1 MSEREPLIFI
11 IAGETS
17 GDNLAARLMAALKA
31 ETQGRVRFA
40 GIGGQQSEKQGLKSL
55 FPMGELSLM
64 GFAEVLPHLP
74 LLARRIRET
83 KEAVL
88 RLKPDAVVTVD
99 SPDFTLRVAARLHGS
114 GIPVIH
120 YVAPQLWAW
129 RPGRARKLAQ
139 KIDHLMALL
148 PFEVPFFEQYG
159 VPCSYVGHPAI
170 ESGAGRGDGPAFRA
184 RHHLPA
190 DATLLCVIPGSR
202 PGEVRRMLPI
212 SADALRLLQA
222 RHPDLHVVIPV
233 VHSAEEAVRE
243 ATREWPLPV
252 LLLTDLRER
261 FDAFAASDAA
271 MAKSGTVTL
280 ELALSGVPMAV
291 AYKVNP
297 ATAFI
302 VRRLVSIEHASLA
315 NLLAGR
321 EIVPEFLQENCTP
334 QKLAETVEALLK
346 PGKARE
352 DQRAGFRKV
361 VDVLGAP
368 EPPPS
373 VRAARVVLDLIK
385 AKAEQ

>member
-1 MSEREPLIFI
+1 
-11 IAGETS
+11 
-17 GDNLAARLMAALKA
+17 
-31 ETQGRVRFA
+31 VRFA
-40 GIGGQQSEKQGLKSL
+40 GVGGPQSEKQGLQSL
-55 FPMGELSLM
+55 FPMSDLSLM
-64 GFAEVLPHLP
+64 GVAEVLPHLP

-129 RPGRARKLAQ
+129 RPGRARKLAA

-148 PFEVPFFEQYG
+148 PFEVAFFEKYG

-170 ESGAGRGDGPAFRA
+170 ASGAGRGDGPAFRA

-202 PGEVRRMLPI
+202 PGEVHRMLPI
-212 SADALRLLQA
+212 FADALRLLQA
-222 RHPDLHVVIPV
+222 RHPNLHVVIPV
-233 VHSAEEAVRE
+233 VHNAEEAVRE
-243 ATREWPLPV
+243 DIRDWPLPV
-252 LLLTDLRER
+252 LLLTDLSER

-280 ELALSGVPMAV
+280 ELALAGVPMAV
-291 AYKVNP
+291 GYRVSP
-297 ATAFI
+297 VTAFI
-302 VRRLVSIEHASLA
+302 VRRLIKVEHASLA
-315 NLLAGR
+315 NLLTRRA
-321 EIVPEFLQENCTP
+321 IIPEFIQENCTP
-334 QKLAETVEALLK
+334 QNLAETVEALLK
-346 PGKARE
+346 PGEARE
-352 DQRAGFRKV
+352 AQRAGFREV
-361 VDVLGAP
+361 VEVLGDP

-373 VRAARVVLDLIK
+373 VRAARVVLELIK
-385 AKAEQ
+385 AKAAK